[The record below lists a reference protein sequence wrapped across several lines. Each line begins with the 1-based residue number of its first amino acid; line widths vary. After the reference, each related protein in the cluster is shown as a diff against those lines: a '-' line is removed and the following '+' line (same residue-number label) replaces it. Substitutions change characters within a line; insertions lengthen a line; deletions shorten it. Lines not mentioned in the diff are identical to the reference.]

1 MHQKKKRAISNA
13 NCWVFQV
20 LFSYPLVHC
29 ENTVYSG
36 IKHPVTP
43 SLAPFSLHTLESQW
57 KGYLFLNEVKKF
69 KAHDIFVLTVTQGS
83 IRMPVRCSF
92 WLIVNTCKPL
102 LSASLSLLA
111 PTVNNHAPTCPRT
124 KLTLGVWKSRV
135 LPLQR
140 WYRRALP
147 FWPHFIGKP
156 DLFRGV
162 SCKGLLVVHTLL
174 AFFFFSCM
182 SQGTDKSR

>member
-1 MHQKKKRAISNA
+1 MHQKKKRAVSNA

-43 SLAPFSLHTLESQW
+43 SLAPFSLHTLE
-57 KGYLFLNEVKKF
+57 GYLFLNEVNKF

-92 WLIVNTCKPL
+92 WLIVNMCKPL
-102 LSASLSLLA
+102 LSASLLSA
-111 PTVNNHAPTCPRT
+111 RTYCVNNHAPTCPWT
-124 KLTLGVWKSRV
+124 KRTLGVLKELCPSPTKVVPTCSVFLIPFYWK
-135 LPLQR
+135 
-140 WYRRALP
+140 
-147 FWPHFIGKP
+147 
-156 DLFRGV
+156 
-162 SCKGLLVVHTLL
+162 T
-174 AFFFFSCM
+174 
-182 SQGTDKSR
+182 